1 MPRYRNALPQLAD
14 RIFLTDGG
22 LETTLIFENGI
33 DLPHFASFPLI
44 ESEEG
49 RRLLESYYESYVDI
63 ALRAKTGFI
72 LDTATWRANPDWAAK
87 LGYAAAGL
95 DEVNRRCVQ
104 HLIDLRERYETPET
118 PMVVS
123 GAIGPRGD
131 GYVANTAMTADEA
144 RIYHLPQI
152 KSFVDAGADMAT
164 AFTLNYVE
172 EGIGVALAAKSLGIP
187 VALSFTLETD
197 GLLPTG
203 TSLADAI
210 GAVEDATGG
219 YPVYY
224 MINCAHPTHF
234 AHILDTDEPWVK
246 RIRGI
251 RGNASTRS
259 HAELDSSPDLDSGDP
274 VDFGHR
280 YRALRGRQAQLTIL
294 GGCCG
299 TDCRHVEQVSYSC
312 AAV

>member
-1 MPRYRNALPQLAD
+1 MPKYRKSLPQLAD

-22 LETTLIFENGI
+22 LETTLIFQDGI

-44 ESEEG
+44 DTEEG
-49 RRLLESYYESYVDI
+49 RRMLESYYESYAHI
-63 ALRAKTGFI
+63 ALKAKTGFM

-87 LGYAAAGL
+87 LGYAGAGL
-95 DEVNRRCVQ
+95 DAVNRRCVE
-104 HLIDLRERYETPET
+104 HLIELRDRLETPET

-131 GYVANTAMTADEA
+131 GYVADSAMTSDQA
-144 RIYHLPQI
+144 RAYHLPQI
-152 KSFVDAGADMAT
+152 KSFLAAGADMAA
-164 AFTLNYVE
+164 AFTMNYVE
-172 EGIGVALAAKSLGIP
+172 EAIGVALAAKSVGLP
-187 VALSFTLETD
+187 VAISFTLETD
-197 GLLPTG
+197 GRLPTG
-203 TSLADAI
+203 MELPEAI
-210 GAVEDATGG
+210 RMVDNATMG

-234 AHILDTDEPWVK
+234 AHILETDEPWVE

-259 HAELDSSPDLDSGDP
+259 HAELDSAPDLDAGDP
-274 VDFGHR
+274 IDFGRR
-280 YRALRGRQAQLTIL
+280 YSALRNRHSQFTVL

-299 TDCRHVEQVSYSC
+299 TDCRHVEQVRYAC
-312 AAV
+312 LAA

>member
-1 MPRYRNALPQLAD
+1 MSKYRKSLPQLAD

-22 LETTLIFENGI
+22 LETTLIFQDGI
-33 DLPHFASFPLI
+33 DLPYFASFPLI
-44 ESEEG
+44 DTAEG
-49 RRLLESYYESYVDI
+49 RRMLETYYESYAHI
-63 ALRAKTGFI
+63 ALRAKTGFM

-87 LGYAAAGL
+87 LGYAGAGL
-95 DEVNRRCVQ
+95 DEVNRRCVE
-104 HLIDLRERYETPET
+104 HLIALRDRYETAET

-131 GYVANTAMTADEA
+131 GYVADNAMTSDEA
-144 RIYHLPQI
+144 RAYHLPQI
-152 KSFVDAGADMAT
+152 KSFLAAGADMAT

-172 EGIGVALAAKSLGIP
+172 EAIGVALAAKSVGLP
-187 VALSFTLETD
+187 VAISFTLETD

-203 TSLADAI
+203 MPLGEAI
-210 GAVEDATGG
+210 GLVENASGG

-234 AHILDTDEPWVK
+234 AHILETDEPWVK

-259 HAELDSSPDLDSGDP
+259 HAELDSAPDLDAGDP
-274 VDFGHR
+274 IDFGQR
-280 YRALRGRQAQLTIL
+280 YSTLRNRQSQLTIL

-299 TDCRHVEQVSYSC
+299 TDCRHVEQVRYAC
-312 AAV
+312 LAA

>member
-1 MPRYRNALPQLAD
+1 MSKYRKSLPQLAD

-22 LETTLIFENGI
+22 LETTLIFQDGL
-33 DLPHFASFPLI
+33 DLPYFASFPLI
-44 ESEEG
+44 DTEEG
-49 RRLLESYYESYVDI
+49 RHALESYYESYAHI
-63 ALRAKTGFI
+63 ALKAKAGFM
-72 LDTATWRANPDWAAK
+72 LDTATWRANPDWAVK

-95 DEVNRRCVQ
+95 DDVNQRCVE
-104 HLIDLRERYETPET
+104 HLIDLRARYETPET

-131 GYVANTAMTADEA
+131 GYIAATVMTADEA
-144 RIYHLPQI
+144 RAYHLPQI
-152 KSFVDAGADMAT
+152 KSFLAAGADMAT

-172 EGIGVALAAKSLGIP
+172 EGLGIALAAKSVGLP
-187 VALSFTLETD
+187 VALSYTLDTD
-197 GLLPTG
+197 GLLPNGATL
-203 TSLADAI
+203 SAAI
-210 GAVEDATGG
+210 RMVDDATDG

-234 AHILDTDEPWVK
+234 AHILETDEPWVK

-259 HAELDSSPDLDSGDP
+259 HAELDSAPDLDAGDP
-274 VDFGHR
+274 IDFGER
-280 YRALRGRQAQLTIL
+280 YRTLRGRQSQLTIL

-299 TDCRHVEQVSYSC
+299 TDCRHVEQVRFAC
-312 AAV
+312 LAA

>member
-1 MPRYRNALPQLAD
+1 MTKYRKSLPQLAD

-22 LETTLIFENGI
+22 LETTLIFQDGL
-33 DLPHFASFPLI
+33 DLPYFASFPLI
-44 ESEEG
+44 DTEEG
-49 RRLLESYYESYVDI
+49 RQLLEAYYESYVRI
-63 ALRAKTGFI
+63 ALKARTGFM

-87 LGYAAAGL
+87 LGYAGPGL

-104 HLIDLRERYETPET
+104 HLIDMRDRYETPET

-131 GYVANTAMTADEA
+131 GYVADRAMTADEA
-144 RIYHLPQI
+144 RAYHLPQI
-152 KSFVDAGADMAT
+152 RSFLDAGADMAT

-172 EGIGVALAAKSLGIP
+172 EVVGVALAAKSVGLP

-197 GLLPTG
+197 GRLPDG
-203 TSLADAI
+203 TSLRDAI
-210 GAVEDATGG
+210 LAVEAETDG

-234 AHILDTDEPWVK
+234 AGVLETDEPWVK

-259 HAELDSSPDLDSGDP
+259 HAELDSAPDLDAGDP
-274 VDFGHR
+274 IDFGER

-299 TDCRHVEQVSYSC
+299 TDCRHVEQVRFSC
-312 AAV
+312 LAA

>member
-1 MPRYRNALPQLAD
+1 MSKYRKSLPQLAD

-22 LETTLIFENGI
+22 LETTLIFQDGL
-33 DLPHFASFPLI
+33 DLPYFASFPLI
-44 ESEEG
+44 DTEDG
-49 RRLLESYYESYVDI
+49 RRLLETYYQSYVDI
-63 ALRAKTGFI
+63 ALKAKTGFM

-87 LGYAAAGL
+87 LGYAGAGL

-104 HLIDLRERYETPET
+104 HLIDMRDRCETPET

-131 GYVANTAMTADEA
+131 GYVADKAMSSDEA
-144 RIYHLPQI
+144 RAYHLPQI
-152 KSFVDAGADMAT
+152 RSFLDAGADMAT

-172 EGIGVALAAKSLGIP
+172 EGIGVALAAKSVGLP

-197 GLLPTG
+197 GKLPDG
-203 TSLADAI
+203 TSLRDAI
-210 GAVEDATGG
+210 LAVETESDG

-234 AHILDTDEPWVK
+234 ADVLETDEPWVK

-259 HAELDSSPDLDSGDP
+259 HAELDSAPDLDSGDP
-274 VDFGHR
+274 IDFGKR

-299 TDCRHVEQVSYSC
+299 TDCRHVEQVRFSC
-312 AAV
+312 LAA

>member
-1 MPRYRNALPQLAD
+1 MSKYRKSLPQLAD

-22 LETTLIFENGI
+22 LETTLIFQDGL
-33 DLPHFASFPLI
+33 DLPYFASFPLI
-44 ESEEG
+44 DTKDG
-49 RRLLESYYESYVDI
+49 RRQLESYYESYVDI
-63 ALRAKTGFI
+63 ALRARTGFM

-87 LGYAAAGL
+87 LDYTGVRL
-95 DEVNRRCVQ
+95 DEVNRRSVEQ
-104 HLIDLRERYETPET
+104 LIQLRDRYETPET

-131 GYVANTAMTADEA
+131 GYVATAIMTADEA
-144 RIYHLPQI
+144 RTYHLPQI

-164 AFTLNYVE
+164 AFTLNYVGE
-172 EGIGVALAAKSLGIP
+172 AIGVALAAKSADLP

-197 GLLPTG
+197 GLLPDG
-203 TSLADAI
+203 TSLRDAI
-210 GAVEDATGG
+210 LDADNATDA
-219 YPVYY
+219 YPAYY

-234 AHILDTDEPWVK
+234 AHVLETDEPWVK

-259 HAELDSSPDLDSGDP
+259 HAELDSAPDLDSGDP
-274 VDFGHR
+274 VDFGKR
-280 YRALRGRQAQLTIL
+280 YRGLRGRQKQLTIL

-299 TDCRHVEQVSYSC
+299 TDCRHVEQISYSC
-312 AAV
+312 LVA